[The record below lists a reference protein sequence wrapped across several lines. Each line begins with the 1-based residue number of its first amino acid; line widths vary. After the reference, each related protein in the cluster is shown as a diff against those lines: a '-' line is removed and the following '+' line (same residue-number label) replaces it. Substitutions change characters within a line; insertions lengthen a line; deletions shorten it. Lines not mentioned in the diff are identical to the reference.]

1 VDKANAAEWILRRV
15 VDSSRAA
22 ELVGDHLESRPA
34 DGRLRFWLSIA
45 RLFFVFS
52 GPTLIGFVLSVIG
65 GLLFSLYP
73 FVVAISR
80 RAMLTGHHGSPTP
93 LFETIYYLLIS
104 MLLWVATTFSLVRFG
119 FRSELSRA
127 GLIGASLCTAAA
139 CFLWLPHVPVVLLAM
154 TVAVALF
161 YLSSSQRRR
170 ALGILSVVI
179 ALGWLTARL
188 LVHVPHGSQPF
199 IIPRWQL
206 LSAFG
211 LVPLVEVAASLFL
224 HKRLLAK
231 EQG

>member
-22 ELVGDHLESRPA
+22 ELVGDQLESRPA

-65 GLLFSLYP
+65 GTLFSVYP
-73 FVVAISR
+73 FAVAVTK
-80 RAMLTGHHGSPTP
+80 RAPHGPRGDGSW
-93 LFETIYYLLIS
+93 IYEAAYYMFFG
-104 MLLWVATTFSLVRFG
+104 MLLWAAATFSLVRFG
-119 FRSELSRA
+119 FRSELSRV
-127 GLIGASLCTAAA
+127 GLAAALLCTAAE
-139 CFLWLPHVPVVLLAM
+139 CLWWAPHVPMALLAIA
-154 TVAVALF
+154 VAVALF
-161 YLSSSQRRR
+161 YLSSSERRR
-170 ALGILSVVI
+170 ALGVLSLVI
-179 ALGWLTARL
+179 ALGWLTSRL
-188 LVHVPHGSQPF
+188 LVH
-199 IIPRWQL
+199 IPRGYPLFFRDRQI
-206 LSAFG
+206 LSALG